1 MVFFYR
7 IFNLAD
13 ILINKNMNTF
23 LKYLFVFFFV
33 SYGSA
38 QAYWQQEVN
47 YTIVARLDDKK
58 HEISAFEVFEYVNNS
73 PNSLDKIYIHLW
85 PNAYRNEN
93 TALAIQQYKDGNGIL
108 RFGNDSIKGGI
119 DSLDFQ
125 SNGIRLKWEYDAKNS
140 DICILRLQNPLNS
153 GDRIRISTPF
163 KVKIPS
169 GEISRLGH
177 IGQSYQITQWYPKPA
192 VYDENGWNQMPYLN
206 QGEFYS
212 EFGSFDV
219 SITLPK
225 NYVVGATGDLQTE
238 SEKIFL
244 DEKANESLK
253 RLPDYLLKKRG
264 RNAGTPFPTSDSEW
278 KTIRYTQS
286 NVHDFAWFADKRYAV
301 LKGEVELPQGKR
313 KVTSWAM
320 FVPHNAIYW
329 QHAIEFIN
337 DGTYYYSL
345 WNGDYPYN
353 QVTAVDGTI
362 SAGGGMEYPNVTV
375 IGNANSKQELEV
387 VIVHEVGHNWFYGI
401 LGSNER
407 VHGWMDEGM
416 NTLNEMR
423 YMQTKYPNNTL
434 LSDMVL
440 NGRLHFN
447 DLSHHDL
454 GDVSYRTI
462 AGFGADQAIETHS
475 EDFTSTNYGLIMYQK
490 TGLVFFYLKDYLG
503 EELFNKVMHDY
514 FETWKFKHPQPEDMR
529 KTMEA
534 SSGKNLSWLFDD
546 LIQTTNHIDYK
557 IMSVRSMKVGSLVK
571 VKNLGQVN
579 GPIELNV
586 FKDSILVETV
596 WLEPGV
602 EETKIKSNR
611 SQFTHLVIDDSKD
624 IPEIN
629 RGNNTWTKRIV
640 FPRVEPLKFEFL
652 IGDNE
657 TKRTN
662 IFWTPSIGGNLYDG
676 LLIGAAFHN
685 LGIPFK
691 PFQYFVAPQFSFG
704 RKNIAGM
711 SEFSYTFLPKQN
723 FRITRIGLSLKNF
736 GADDSTGSFL
746 AIAPYWSI
754 KLGNRGKA
762 KPTGHDILVQAIFTK
777 LQKGI
782 DTLDQVGSFAQYNYH
797 VDLADH
803 IFNFKLRGE
812 YMQTASN
819 SDNVARLLA
828 SSSYKYRFIKNKS
841 DRWIELRANFGNI
854 FLYNNLTGVGY
865 NYRMSMSGARG
876 NQDLFMEEYNFGR
889 YETSG
894 MWSQQR
900 MSNFGNFSST
910 SDFGSSSFW
919 MASTNLFT
927 QIPYI
932 PKIIGVFGDFGAF
945 FDGYTVHSMYNAG
958 IGIKLAD
965 IFSVSFPLLQSLNMG
980 SELFTNYEKQ
990 IRFTLKLNPVNKD
1003 ILKKLFN

>member
-1 MVFFYR
+1 
-7 IFNLAD
+7 
-13 ILINKNMNTF
+13 MNTF

-353 QVTAVDGTI
+353 QVTALDGTI